1 MPRKLWPSPGQEWGR
16 PTPPQLHSRLLP
28 LLSAS
33 HLSGMWRL
41 LERKKA
47 TRLPASHP
55 QPYGGPRQPQGSSV
69 SERSRGFFIYTW
81 GSGGAGLDLGGDSK
95 GHPLGR
101 GTQVR
106 AG

>member
-1 MPRKLWPSPGQEWGR
+1 MPRTLWPSPGQEWGR

-47 TRLPASHP
+47 TRPPASHP